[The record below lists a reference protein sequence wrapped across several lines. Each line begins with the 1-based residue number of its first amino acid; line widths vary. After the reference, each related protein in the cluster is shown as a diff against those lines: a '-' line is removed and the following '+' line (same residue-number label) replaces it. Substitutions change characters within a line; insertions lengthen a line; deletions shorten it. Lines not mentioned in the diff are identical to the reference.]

1 MAGKGDNR
9 RNGNSKQLISNWD
22 RIFGSNKDEDVDTSD
37 AEPFHIKNARAL
49 KMKDIEYKEKLAKEK
64 LKKQKKLFDELDREV
79 EEERKGKNNKV

>member
-1 MAGKGDNR
+1 
-9 RNGNSKQLISNWD
+9 
-22 RIFGSNKDEDVDTSD
+22 SD
-37 AEPFHIKNARAL
+37 AEPFHIINARAL

>member
-1 MAGKGDNR
+1 MAGKGDKR

>member
-1 MAGKGDNR
+1 MAGKGDKR

-49 KMKDIEYKEKLAKEK
+49 KMKDIEYKEKLAKDK
-64 LKKQKKLFDELDREV
+64 LKKQKKLFDALDKEV
-79 EEERKGKNNKV
+79 EEEQNRKNNKA

>member
-37 AEPFHIKNARAL
+37 AEPFHIINARAL